1 VAGVPLP
8 TAPPTGDIVA
18 AHRPMLDVA
27 PFCPVNL
34 DRWIE
39 LFDETIDELFTGP
52 VAEHAKRR
60 ARQIAAALAHLGDH
74 HHRTS
79 PTVTNAA
86 SSPLQA

>member
-27 PFCPVNL
+27 PFGPVNL

-39 LFDETIDELFTGP
+39 LFDETIDELFVGP
-52 VAEHAKRR
+52 AADQAKQR
-60 ARQIAAALAHLGDH
+60 ARQTAAALARVRRPGGGG
-74 HHRTS
+74 
-79 PTVTNAA
+79 
-86 SSPLQA
+86 